1 MSRLIKKFAISAS
14 VAAGMTALT
23 GLPAL
28 AASLGVDSDSVTGQ
42 HLTYCSDGTT
52 TFLCDNNA
60 ANWEA
65 ALSEDGNIELAGQGS
80 SADASGF
87 GEFGFDLTT
96 LTPGYINQSATKL
109 SGTLGGTA
117 IAFSSLTYDDW
128 YGGPVDGYSNFAEKW
143 MTEAWNDTSTGVQN
157 AFVSNGAADVNAA
170 LLGVAATDYSFFRR
184 ISDPNVAYVNNDGG
198 ALNFALAGHY
208 DHESGF
214 KFSEVVKLTIGEGDD
229 AITKFLY
236 DFGQAEESG
245 VYEESD
251 GVSHTGIYRFTEKVD
266 VPEPSTLLGLMA
278 VGGAL
283 AIGKGKKSNKDA

>member
-1 MSRLIKKFAISAS
+1 MSRLIEKLVISAS

-28 AASLGVDSDSVTGQ
+28 AASLSGASVSGQ
-42 HLTYCSDGTT
+42 HLTYGSNGTT
-52 TFLCDNNA
+52 TFLVNNNA

-65 ALSEDGNIELAGQGS
+65 ALLGDGNIELAGQGS

-87 GEFGFDLTT
+87 GDYNFLDLISGGS
-96 LTPGYINQSATKL
+96 GYINQSATTL
-109 SGTLGGTA
+109 SGNLGGTS
-117 IAFSSLTYDDW
+117 ITFSSLTYDDW

-143 MTEAWNDTSTGVQN
+143 MTEAWNDTTTGVQN
-157 AFVSNGAADVNAA
+157 AFLSQGATDVNAA
-170 LLGVAATDYSFFRR
+170 LLGIAVTDYSFFRR

-198 ALNFALAGHY
+198 GLNVGLAGHL
-208 DHESGF
+208 DHETGL

-229 AITKFLY
+229 AITKLLY
-236 DFGQAEESG
+236 DFGQADASG
-245 VYEESD
+245 VTETSD

>member
-1 MSRLIKKFAISAS
+1 MAGLIKKFVIGAS

-23 GLPAL
+23 GIPAL
-28 AASLGVDSDSVTGQ
+28 AASLGGASVSGQ
-42 HLTYCSDGTT
+42 HLTYGSDGTT
-52 TFLCDNNA
+52 TFLVNNNA

-65 ALSEDGNIELAGQGS
+65 ALSGDGNIELAGQGS

-87 GEFGFDLTT
+87 GEFGFDMTT
-96 LTPGYINQSATKL
+96 FTPGYTNQSASTL
-109 SGTLGGTA
+109 SGTLDGTSLT
-117 IAFSSLTYDDW
+117 FSSLTYDDW
-128 YGGPVDGYSNFAEKW
+128 YGGPVDGYSNFAQKW

-157 AFVSNGAADVNAA
+157 AFLSQGVADVNAA
-170 LLGVAATDYSFFRR
+170 LLGIAVTDHSFFRR

-198 ALNFALAGHY
+198 NFNFGLAGHY
-208 DHESGF
+208 DHETGL

-236 DFGQAEESG
+236 GFGQAEESG
-245 VYEESD
+245 VYEQSD
-251 GVSHTGIYRFTEKVD
+251 GVSHSGLYRFTEKVD

-278 VGGAL
+278 IGGAL